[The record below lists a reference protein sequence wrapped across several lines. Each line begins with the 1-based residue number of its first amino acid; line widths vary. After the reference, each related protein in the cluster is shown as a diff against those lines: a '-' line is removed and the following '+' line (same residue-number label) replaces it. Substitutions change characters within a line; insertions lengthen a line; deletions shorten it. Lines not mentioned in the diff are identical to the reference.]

1 MAIKTFNYTGDA
13 YIEAADTRS
22 EIGALVGGAGSGFF
36 GSIEQIGTTNSY
48 TVKSGSVVFVGGLC
62 VRVLSDEVF
71 DLTSATY
78 IVVETSY
85 QTITDAYTCGLKVVN
100 TVDSSTKVGAVNKH
114 TTIYQ
119 KGVGVINEA
128 SGTADLL
135 KKVSRADRLY
145 SGSSYMDDGQKI
157 TFPNLETNGY
167 QTLYLVFSHYTVG
180 TGADD
185 WGWAIYSVP
194 VKYIKEHPSAGHS
207 IPITVEDT
215 TKTMYK
221 YVYINLTQVMGASN
235 NVRTLDGVNFRT
247 KCLREIW
254 GVG

>member
-85 QTITDAYTCGLKVVN
+85 QTITDAYTCSLKAV
-100 TVDSSTKVGAVNKH
+100 TLLEETTRAGEVNKH
-114 TTIYQ
+114 VPIFK
-119 KGVGVINEA
+119 KGQGVLN
-128 SGTADLL
+128 GGRGLADMV
-135 KKVSRADRLY
+135 KKVNRADCFWAG
-145 SGSSYMDDGQKI
+145 GSYLDEGHKFS
-157 TFPNLETNGY
+157 FPNLKVNDY
-167 QTLYLVFSHYTVG
+167 KMLYLIFSHYTPGV
-180 TGADD
+180 GADD
-185 WGWAIYSVP
+185 WGWFVYSIPVP
-194 VKYIKEHPSAGHS
+194 YIENHQGGGHS
-207 IPITVEDT
+207 IPLMAEDT
-215 TKTMYK
+215 TKVLYK
-221 YVYINLTQVMGASN
+221 YAYISLTQVVGSSSN
-235 NVRTLDGVNFRT
+235 IRVIDGINFRT